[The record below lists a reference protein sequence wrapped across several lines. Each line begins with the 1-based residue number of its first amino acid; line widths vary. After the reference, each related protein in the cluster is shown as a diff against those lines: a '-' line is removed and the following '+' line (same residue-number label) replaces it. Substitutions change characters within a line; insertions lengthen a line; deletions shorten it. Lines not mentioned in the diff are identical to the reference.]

1 MSDNTETV
9 QAAGEL
15 PAAGDTTPAQRVG
28 SDQTHGTTLTLRE
41 AAERLGVHEQ
51 TVRRAVKAGRV
62 PGAHLVEHGKGEQW
76 RVPVTSLG
84 AISKQTPVQSAE
96 AGETEQLRQRVADL
110 EHQLELQ
117 RALADERRH
126 QLDALHGTMRALAAG
141 VRPPEQSEWAGVREA
156 AGVEPEA
163 ADMAV
168 SQEMLRLA
176 DSLQAQV
183 AELKAKQGQ
192 TQRKAWW
199 RRTK

>member
-9 QAAGEL
+9 QAVGEL
-15 PAAGDTTPAQRVG
+15 PAVGETTPTQRIG
-28 SDQTHGTTLTLRE
+28 SDHGHGTTLSLKE
-41 AAERLGVHEQ
+41 AAQRLGVHEQ
-51 TVRRAVKAGRV
+51 TVRRAVKAGKV
-62 PGAHLVEHGKGEQW
+62 PGAHTVAHGKGEQW
-76 RVPVTSLG
+76 RVPVASLE
-84 AISKQTPVQSAE
+84 AISRQTPAQVVE

-110 EHQLELQ
+110 ERQLELQ

-126 QLDALHGTMRALAAG
+126 ELDQLHQTMRALSAG
-141 VRPPEQSEWAGVREA
+141 VRPPDQAGVREA

-192 TQRKAWW
+192 TERKAWW
-199 RRTK
+199 KRGK